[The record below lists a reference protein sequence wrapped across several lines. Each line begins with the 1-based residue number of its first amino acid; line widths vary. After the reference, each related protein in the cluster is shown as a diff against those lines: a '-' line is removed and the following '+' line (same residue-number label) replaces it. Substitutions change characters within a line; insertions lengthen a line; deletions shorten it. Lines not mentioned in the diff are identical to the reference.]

1 MKTRSAVNSD
11 SDNKLHRRF
20 NRHSKTEDTSSLNS
34 SVGTSSDSDEE
45 PEDKEVP
52 STNFSTNRNVYL
64 YCCIVLFIVLIPF
77 TWYHVSQKNSEENQR
92 ENLIKTIKDL
102 KKIFP
107 SQSNKLWSHVIHVIN
122 VTNSDSSCPRVLLLL
137 NRGDEL
143 SENSTNCLIEQVA
156 SSAATLFANRQP
168 LHLVEKDFQ
177 SINKTREKVQKK
189 GPIVVI
195 KHLEKLPAAA
205 AHGLHYFCDENES
218 NFAKAAYFLTLT
230 VGRSG
235 TVKAVT
241 SAENTLR
248 NIWSDIESD
257 YLDALIARLTSLV
270 EFVEPEEKLPC

>member
-1 MKTRSAVNSD
+1 MNMKTRSAVNSD

-52 STNFSTNRNVYL
+52 STNFSTNRN
-64 YCCIVLFIVLIPF
+64 
-77 TWYHVSQKNSEENQR
+77 KNSEENQR